1 MNIIFLHGCRQ
12 NSQIYMKIMDN
23 YIKKIMKSGSKV
35 YGLDGPFDYNGEL
48 DDDVD
53 QQIMTNQKMWFE
65 TRLRLENIGL
75 DDVPHDQI
83 NFTLDYLQKEIELH
97 DIDILI
103 GFSQGGNLIDTYL
116 RLRNLDFRIKRVIIL
131 NGYTFPRYRGLIP
144 NVELCIIV
152 TSKNDEIVPMDKLHN
167 NYSKSLFFEH
177 EKGHK
182 IKTNS
187 TFIRDIVDSLLSN

>member
-53 QQIMTNQKMWFE
+53 QQKMINQKMWFE

-75 DDVPHDQI
+75 NDIPHDQI

-97 DIDILI
+97 DINVLI
-103 GFSQGGNLIDTYL
+103 GFSQGANLIDTYL

-167 NYSKSLFFEH
+167 NYSNSLFFEH

-187 TFIRDIVDSLLSN
+187 PFIRDIIECLLEK